1 MVEGIR
7 FSLDVSHIHLYNT
20 FMVVVITNTLDKK
33 DVEKAREDYRTY
45 IKVTADI
52 KKKIVAI
59 GGEYHADADEIL
71 VGEYECE
78 NRDIWGGGYN
88 IENNQFETNALIN
101 IRQPNN
107 PSMEIIDPEARKK
120 FIELVQ
126 EVLVDLP
133 EYL

>member
-1 MVEGIR
+1 
-7 FSLDVSHIHLYNT
+7 
-20 FMVVVITNTLDKK
+20 MVVVITNTLDKK